1 MLICVVYDP
10 RRDREKMGELARKYV
25 ETRDKKLIEELYE
38 LACEFEKME
47 KESLD

>member
-1 MLICVVYDP
+1 MT
-10 RRDREKMGELARKYV
+10 REEIEQKMGELARKYL
-25 ETRDKKLIEELYE
+25 ETGDKRLIEELYE